1 MKVFAGGHIY
11 ITHFAPFRAMHKM
24 GNIRNCSLQTLLAK
38 QGGTSWY
45 LSGVGIIGCSPLLD
59 GRNIGC
65 LCCPVYGGVSYV
77 FPAYHGGRD
86 REFRW

>member
-11 ITHFAPFRAMHKM
+11 ITHFALCTKWVIFATVPSRH
-24 GNIRNCSLQTLLAK
+24 CLQNR
-38 QGGTSWY
+38 GGTPWY

-65 LCCPVYGGVSYV
+65 PCCPVYGGVSYV